1 MSDFLPDDL
10 VGAVELERDDMPLAD
25 VPIDDP
31 GRRRTRVV
39 ETEWTA
45 TEFFVEWIEPIEG
58 AAGSVPLPDPFQPP
72 AAVGV
77 GAAVAGWIARR
88 RARRGDAREAIVPPG
103 ARKPED
109 GAKQGG

>member
-10 VGAVELERDDMPLAD
+10 VGDIEPEPADMPLAD

-31 GRRRTRVV
+31 GLPPEPVV

-88 RARRGDAREAIVPPG
+88 RAQRGDTRVTIVLPG

-109 GAKQGG
+109 GGKQGG